1 MLWLVMIYWQFIGNH
16 RYTDY
21 VKHSVRL
28 IMAGKKFVHEIRKI
42 VSVDSS
48 NVGNVIKRMK
58 LIDKWLVNI
67 WQFFSHKNYFSKL
80 LVIN

>member
-1 MLWLVMIYWQFIGNH
+1 MIYWQFIGNH

-58 LIDKWLVNI
+58 LIDK
-67 WQFFSHKNYFSKL
+67 
-80 LVIN
+80 